1 MTDHAFTTDFQK
13 ADMKSF
19 YMAMKRNSGDAAIK
33 SVTRRK
39 TLNKRQPS
47 RNQVRKNRDWIIV
60 DSWRGCL
67 GTSGFVASEGNV
79 ERSRAARQWRGYNVT
94 SPPLFRVAI
103 NSKKDYSH
111 QPNFGENM
119 CGSYEPFIYDPQ
131 TLFEETN
138 LCPNIRDGPASVCVK
153 N

>member
-19 YMAMKRNSGDAAIK
+19 YMAKKRNSGDAAIK

-60 DSWRGCL
+60 DSWRGYRVMCHIL
-67 GTSGFVASEGNV
+67 TG
-79 ERSRAARQWRGYNVT
+79 
-94 SPPLFRVAI
+94 PLF
-103 NSKKDYSH
+103 
-111 QPNFGENM
+111 
-119 CGSYEPFIYDPQ
+119 
-131 TLFEETN
+131 
-138 LCPNIRDGPASVCVK
+138 
-153 N
+153 